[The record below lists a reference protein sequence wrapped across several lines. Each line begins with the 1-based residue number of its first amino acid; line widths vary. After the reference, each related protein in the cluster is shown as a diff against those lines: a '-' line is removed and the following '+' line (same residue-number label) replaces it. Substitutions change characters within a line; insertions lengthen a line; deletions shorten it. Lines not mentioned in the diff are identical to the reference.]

1 MRIVKVALV
10 VLLGVLS
17 IAAGAAKVA
26 LVPEEAQFL
35 RQFGFTDV
43 LTIAFGVVQVIGGL
57 LLMVPVTRFYGSLIC
72 AAGFA
77 LSAGLLLAIG
87 NLAFGAVSLL
97 PFLLSGILAYQFS
110 PGRTSATP
118 VGNDA

>member
-1 MRIVKVALV
+1 MRIMKTALV
-10 VLLGVLS
+10 VVLGLLS

-43 LTIAFGVVQVIGGL
+43 LIIAFGVVQVVGGL
-57 LLMVPVTRFYGSLIC
+57 LLVVSATRFYGSLIC

-77 LSAGLLLAIG
+77 LSAGLLLAAG
-87 NLAFGAVSLL
+87 NLAFGAVALL
-97 PFLLSGILAYQFS
+97 PVLLSGILAYQFS
-110 PGRTSATP
+110 RGRTSATP
-118 VGNDA
+118 GGNDA